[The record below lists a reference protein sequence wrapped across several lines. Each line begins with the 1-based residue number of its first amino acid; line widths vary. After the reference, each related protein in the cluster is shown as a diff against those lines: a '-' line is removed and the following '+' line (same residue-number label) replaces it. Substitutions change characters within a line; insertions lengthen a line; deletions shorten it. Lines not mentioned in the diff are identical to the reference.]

1 MRLPLRA
8 RVLYASSSLGGEA
21 VAQSRALWL
30 LFLYTDELGLD
41 SALVGALLFAGR
53 LLEAF
58 DDPLVAYWSDRT
70 RSRWGRRIPFV
81 VAATPFWG
89 LFAVL
94 LFSPPAG
101 SGTAATAA
109 YMFVVLEL
117 MFLFSTLAGGPYE
130 ALLPEIART
139 SADRISIVGLR
150 VYLGA
155 AGGAVGLVAS
165 GPLVDAVGF
174 QGMALAMAV
183 LLVVTRYAGVAGVW
197 RHASRTEP
205 PATLP
210 LRAAVA
216 ATFANPSFRAF
227 LPTFVLFQTALQMV
241 LGVLPFQA
249 EAVLGEERR
258 DRWVSIMTGVALG
271 TAVALVPFFSRLARR
286 TTKRQAYAAS
296 MLAAALAFP
305 LVALAGFVPG
315 IPVEPQ
321 LVGLLAIAGAPLV
334 GVYLFPAALT
344 ADIADDDALRTGMR
358 REAMYFGTQN
368 FVEKTTSAL
377 APLLLG
383 GLLTLGRTAEDPL
396 GIRLVGPVAGLLV
409 LGGWFVFRAYTLPDE
424 VPSSSARRERGPT
437 TPRPRPAP
445 GPPGW

>member
-1 MRLPLRA
+1 MSAAPPGLPLRS
-8 RVLYASSSLGGEA
+8 RLLYASSSLGGEA
-21 VAQSRALWL
+21 AGQSGGLWL

-101 SGTAATAA
+101 GGTAATAA
-109 YMFVVLEL
+109 YLFVVVEL
-117 MFLFSTLAGGPYE
+117 VFLFSTLAGGPYE

-139 SADRISIVGLR
+139 SADRVSIVSLR
-150 VYLGA
+150 VYFGA
-155 AGGAVGLVAS
+155 AGGAVGVVAS
-165 GPLVDAVGF
+165 GAIVDVVGF
-174 QGMALAMAV
+174 RGMALVMAV
-183 LLVVTRYAGVAGVW
+183 LLVATRYAGLAGAW
-197 RHASRTEP
+197 RHASRTQP

-210 LRAAVA
+210 FRRAVG

-227 LPTFVLFQTALQMV
+227 LPSFVLFQTGLLML

-249 EAVLGEERR
+249 DAVLGEERGN
-258 DRWVSIMTGVALG
+258 RWVSIMTGTALAA
-271 TAVALVPFFSRLARR
+271 AVALVPVFARLARR
-286 TTKRQAYAAS
+286 TSKRQAYSAA
-296 MLAAALAFP
+296 MLGAAVGFP
-305 LVALAGFVPG
+305 LLGLAGFLPVV
-315 IPVEPQ
+315 PVELQ
-321 LVGLLAIAGAPLV
+321 LVVLLALAGAPLV

-368 FVEKTTSAL
+368 FVEKTTTSL

-383 GLLTLGRTAEDPL
+383 ALLTLGRTAEDPL
-396 GIRLVGPVAGLLV
+396 GIRLAGPAAGVLV
-409 LGGWFVFRAYTLPDE
+409 LAGWAVFRAYKLPDE
-424 VPSSSARRERGPT
+424 MG
-437 TPRPRPAP
+437 
-445 GPPGW
+445 